1 MAWYDRILGRTP
13 EVEEKLNPAQQY
25 YDHTTTPSREFTFCL
40 LYTSDAA
47 DE

>member
-1 MAWYDRILGRTP
+1 MKSNKIT
-13 EVEEKLNPAQQY
+13 
-25 YDHTTTPSREFTFCL
+25 HTIAFFIIGLFTFCL

>member
-1 MAWYDRILGRTP
+1 MI
-13 EVEEKLNPAQQY
+13 KLKTLTVKNFMSVGNVTQALNFEG
-25 YDHTTTPSREFTFCL
+25 HELTFCL